1 MESLAIYNMLAVKN
15 SSSNIAFFN
24 YNEILAIVNFGNIF
38 LTKYA
43 SLMFFKEVSASE
55 RKIAVG
61 HEKNYPKF
69 WLYPCTTILTNN
81 FFRMPSVCSSI
92 ARSHAAQH
100 NTHIFRSFM
109 SSLHAPA

>member
-15 SSSNIAFFN
+15 SSSNIVFFN

-43 SLMFFKEVSASE
+43 SLKFFKEVSASE

-61 HEKNYPKF
+61 HEKITPNF
-69 WLYPCTTILTNN
+69 GCIL
-81 FFRMPSVCSSI
+81 
-92 ARSHAAQH
+92 AQL
-100 NTHIFRSFM
+100 S
-109 SSLHAPA
+109 